1 MLARI
6 TGWCERLLARVER
19 LASKR
24 EQGQSL
30 ALMRMLIGFALVLEM
45 GRYCLMNDGT
55 DVLVFSF
62 ADASEGGYREVEAT
76 LLLDLLGGAHPAA
89 LLGLAW
95 CNLICGVL
103 LLLGL
108 FGRLPAMVAWLL
120 TASLLG
126 PPAISGGS
134 DLLLQ
139 TSLFTLG
146 LSDCTRTLS
155 LDARIRTGS
164 FVSADLVPAWPRQLA
179 LWQLCVMYGAT
190 GMQKLVSTAW
200 LPTDD
205 FSALYQILQSP
216 HWARFPALMLDA
228 QGAFVI
234 PAAIATALTISWE
247 ITFPLVLFV
256 RRLRVPFALVGLA
269 LHLGIW
275 VTMEV
280 GLFSLLSLAFY
291 PTLFPA
297 CFSARG
303 LGGGPVFR
311 LRAKRDSPAEKP
323 REVLS

>member
-1 MLARI
+1 MVRSDLRRAPLAGTVRQVASD
-6 TGWCERLLARVER
+6 GARR
-19 LASKR
+19 
-24 EQGQSL
+24 
-30 ALMRMLIGFALVLEM
+30 
-45 GRYCLMNDGT
+45 
-55 DVLVFSF
+55 
-62 ADASEGGYREVEAT
+62 
-76 LLLDLLGGAHPAA
+76 
-89 LLGLAW
+89 
-95 CNLICGVL
+95 
-103 LLLGL
+103 
-108 FGRLPAMVAWLL
+108 LL

-205 FSALYQILQSP
+205 FSALYQICR
-216 HWARFPALMLDA
+216 ARIGQDFRRSMLDA

-280 GLFSLLSLAFY
+280 EFVQLVVAGLLPNALPRVLLCSGIWAR
-291 PTLFPA
+291 A
-297 CFSARG
+297 RFSA
-303 LGGGPVFR
+303 
-311 LRAKRDSPAEKP
+311 P
-323 REVLS
+323 RETRFSG